1 MTPDTLVTWVSA
13 NAITLVVG
21 LVVLVVIYRFA
32 LPLMHRFVLAV
43 LRAQHATLEQGG
55 APADE
60 VRKRAATLE
69 DVLARIIKFTVFALL
84 IMLVLSVFDLW
95 PMLAGL
101 GLIAAA
107 LTIAGQAIILDYLM
121 GILILAEGQYF
132 KGDWLSVDMPSGI
145 IEGEVEEVGLRRTVL
160 RDARGVHS
168 ISNGLIRASS
178 NWTRVFSH
186 LTVDLRILRGG
197 QIDQAI
203 KIVNSVGTEM
213 ASDAAWKDQLLEAP
227 QFLYVV
233 ELGLDGAVLRLR
245 GKVKPG
251 QQWLAAS
258 DLRRRL
264 ATALAAEGIEIARWD
279 TAAMAGAGLVATA
292 NPSAQGP
299 GGDAI

>member
-1 MTPDTLVTWVSA
+1 MTADTLIAWVST
-13 NAITLVVG
+13 NAIALLVG
-21 LVVLVVIYRFA
+21 LIVLVVIYRFA

-43 LRAQHATLEQGG
+43 LRAQQVTLEQGG

-69 DVLARIIKFTVFALL
+69 DVLARLIKLGVFALL
-84 IMLVLSVFDLW
+84 IMLILSVFDLW

-132 KGDWLSVDMPSGI
+132 KGDWISVDVPNGVL
-145 IEGEVEEVGLRRTVL
+145 EGEVEEVGLRRTVL

-168 ISNGLIRASS
+168 VSNGLIRASS
-178 NWTRVFSH
+178 NSTRIFSQ
-186 LTVDLRILRGG
+186 LTVEVRILRAG

-203 KIVNSVGTEM
+203 EVVNSVGEEM
-213 ASDAAWKDQLLEAP
+213 AADPAWKGQLLEAP
-227 QFLYVV
+227 RFLYVV

-264 ATALAAEGIEIARWD
+264 ATSLAAKDIDTARWD

-292 NPSAQGP
+292 NPTKEP
-299 GGDAI
+299 GGNAP